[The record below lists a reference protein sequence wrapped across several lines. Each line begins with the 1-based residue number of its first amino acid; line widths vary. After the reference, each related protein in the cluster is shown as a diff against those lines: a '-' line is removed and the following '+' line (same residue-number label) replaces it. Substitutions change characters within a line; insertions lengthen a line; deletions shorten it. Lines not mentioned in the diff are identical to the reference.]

1 MQPAVLF
8 KGHRDAE
15 ARHVK
20 VEALVLLPSDAHQL
34 FRASRVI
41 IYSCKVVITSGI
53 DFLHGQANT
62 KLSVFTVSP
71 FLPSRSAKVAPLLL
85 SRPHDLHMVTSHAG
99 SQASELEQHSAQLII
114 LYS

>member
-1 MQPAVLF
+1 MSELHQYTHMQPAVLF

-53 DFLHGQANT
+53 DFLHGQAI
-62 KLSVFTVSP
+62 KGVCVHCLSISSFQI
-71 FLPSRSAKVAPLLL
+71 R
-85 SRPHDLHMVTSHAG
+85 
-99 SQASELEQHSAQLII
+99 
-114 LYS
+114 